1 MADSFRSVPD
11 SKLFGKTFSRTKDRS
26 GPQSG
31 PSKKTA
37 RATDTSPAP
46 SPITQGSANKTR
58 NVINKSPAAAE
69 AEFSSINRMFA
80 EIDAS
85 ELDLE
90 LTKKAKPKGGAK
102 SPDAQ
107 EETGSGR
114 AGSVKAKPARGK
126 AKESKGVTKSKS
138 PKRKSKRSA

>member
-1 MADSFRSVPD
+1 MLDSFRSVPD

-26 GPQSG
+26 GPQTG
-31 PSKKTA
+31 PSKKTVS
-37 RATDTSPAP
+37 ATDTTPAP

-58 NVINKSPAAAE
+58 NVISKSPAAAE

-90 LTKKAKPKGGAK
+90 PTKKAKPKGGAK

-107 EETGSGR
+107 EETGS
-114 AGSVKAKPARGK
+114 SKVKAKPARGK
-126 AKESKGVTKSKS
+126 AKESKGVTKSKE

>member
-1 MADSFRSVPD
+1 MLDSFCSLPD
-11 SKLFGKTFSRTKDRS
+11 SKLFGRTFSRTMDRS

-31 PSKKTA
+31 PSKKTRVA
-37 RATDTSPAP
+37 ETSPGP

-58 NVINKSPAAAE
+58 NVINKSPAAE

-90 LTKKAKPKGGAK
+90 LTKKAKPNAGAR

-107 EETGSGR
+107 EKTGSGK
-114 AGSVKAKPARGK
+114 AGPGK
-126 AKESKGVTKSKS
+126 AKAARSKGVAKSKD
-138 PKRKSKRSA
+138 PKRKPRRA

>member
-1 MADSFRSVPD
+1 MLDSFRSMPD

-26 GPQSG
+26 EPQSG

-46 SPITQGSANKTR
+46 SPITQGSAHKTR

-69 AEFSSINRMFA
+69 AEFSSINKMFA

-90 LTKKAKPKGGAK
+90 PTKKAKPKGVAK
-102 SPDAQ
+102 SPDSQ
-107 EETGSGR
+107 GETGSGK
-114 AGSVKAKPARGK
+114 AGSGKAKPARGK
-126 AKESKGVTKSKS
+126 AKVSKGVTKSKD
-138 PKRKSKRSA
+138 PKRKRSA

>member
-1 MADSFRSVPD
+1 MMDSFRSLSD
-11 SKLFGKTFSRTKDRS
+11 SKLFGRTFSRTKDRS

-31 PSKKTA
+31 PSKKRVA
-37 RATDTSPAP
+37 DTSPAP

-58 NVINKSPAAAE
+58 NVINKSPAAE

-90 LTKKAKPKGGAK
+90 LTKKAKPNAGAK

-107 EETGSGR
+107 QETGSGM
-114 AGSVKAKPARGK
+114 AGSGK
-126 AKESKGVTKSKS
+126 AKASRGKGKQSKGVAKSKD
-138 PKRKSKRSA
+138 PRRKPRRA

>member
-1 MADSFRSVPD
+1 MLDSFRSVPD

-26 GPQSG
+26 GPQTG

-37 RATDTSPAP
+37 SATDTTPAP

-58 NVINKSPAAAE
+58 NVISKSPAAAE

-90 LTKKAKPKGGAK
+90 PTKKAKPKGGAK

-107 EETGSGR
+107 EETGS
-114 AGSVKAKPARGK
+114 SKVKAKPARGK
-126 AKESKGVTKSKS
+126 AKESKGVTKSKE
-138 PKRKSKRSA
+138 PTRKSKRSA

>member
-1 MADSFRSVPD
+1 MLDSFRSLPD
-11 SKLFGKTFSRTKDRS
+11 SKLFGRTFSRTKDRS

-31 PSKKTA
+31 PSKKTRVA
-37 RATDTSPAP
+37 DTSPAP

-58 NVINKSPAAAE
+58 NVINKSPTAE

-90 LTKKAKPKGGAK
+90 LTKKAKPNAGAK

-107 EETGSGR
+107 EETGSGK
-114 AGSVKAKPARGK
+114 AGSGKAKAARGK
-126 AKESKGVTKSKS
+126 GKASKGVAKSKD
-138 PKRKSKRSA
+138 PKRKPRRA

>member
-1 MADSFRSVPD
+1 MLDSFRSVPD

-26 GPQSG
+26 EPQSG

-46 SPITQGSANKTR
+46 SPITQGSANKSR
-58 NVINKSPAAAE
+58 NVISLKSPAAAE

-90 LTKKAKPKGGAK
+90 PTKKAKPKGVAK
-102 SPDAQ
+102 SPI
-107 EETGSGR
+107 EETGSGK
-114 AGSVKAKPARGK
+114 AGSVKAKPARGT
-126 AKESKGVTKSKS
+126 AKVSKGVTKSKGT
-138 PKRKSKRSA
+138 KRKSKRSA

>member
-1 MADSFRSVPD
+1 MIAGSSR
-11 SKLFGKTFSRTKDRS
+11 LRRTFSRTKDRS

-31 PSKKTA
+31 PSKKTRVA
-37 RATDTSPAP
+37 DTSPAP

-58 NVINKSPAAAE
+58 NVINKCSPAAE
-69 AEFSSINRMFA
+69 AEFSSINKMFA

-90 LTKKAKPKGGAK
+90 LTKKAKPNAGAK

-107 EETGSGR
+107 QETGSG
-114 AGSVKAKPARGK
+114 KAKVARGK
-126 AKESKGVTKSKS
+126 GKESKGVAKSKD
-138 PKRKSKRSA
+138 PKRKPRRA